1 MIKLIASD
9 LDGTLLDNNGN
20 IPKEFGSIIE
30 ELNLKNIKFA
40 IASGR
45 NYRETVHRFEKYKN
59 DIIFICDNGSSV
71 YYRDECI
78 YCNTLDKDTV
88 DKLISIGFYIEDESI
103 ANDIRNMCL
112 NEDSV
117 IVVDNLN
124 NVKDLI
130 FKVNIYDL
138 VNTETNSYKEYA
150 KFKLDGIVVRPSG
163 TNWLD
168 IYNSSTNKGTAI
180 DIIQKKFNIDK
191 KETMVFGDYLNDLE
205 MMSSAYHSY
214 AMENAHDDLKKVARF
229 RANKNTENGV
239 VEKIKEVLNI

>member
-1 MIKLIASD
+1 M
-9 LDGTLLDNNGN
+9 TL
-20 IPKEFGSIIE
+20 
-30 ELNLKNIKFA
+30 
-40 IASGR
+40 SGDR
-45 NYRETVHRFEKYKN
+45 
-59 DIIFICDNGSSV
+59 
-71 YYRDECI
+71 
-78 YCNTLDKDTV
+78 
-88 DKLISIGFYIEDESI
+88 GFYIEDESI

-150 KFKLDGIVVRPSG
+150 KFNLVGIVVRPSG

-191 KETMVFGDYLNDLE
+191 KETMVFGDFLNDLE
-205 MMSSAYHSY
+205 MMENAYYSY
-214 AMENAHDDLKKVARF
+214 AM
-229 RANKNTENGV
+229 KNGH
-239 VEKIKEVLNI
+239 EKIKEVSNFETDFTNNENGVIKTIKKYVLKSEYATID